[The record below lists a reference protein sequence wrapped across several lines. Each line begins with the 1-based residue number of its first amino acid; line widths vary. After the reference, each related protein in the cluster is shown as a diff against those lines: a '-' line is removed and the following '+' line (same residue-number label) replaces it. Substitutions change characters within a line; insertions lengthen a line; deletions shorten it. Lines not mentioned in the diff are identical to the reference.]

1 MANRPSSI
9 DKLPPEIRDQINGLR
24 GAGWSIDQ
32 IRQHLANLLDQV
44 PSRSALGRHIMGLD
58 KLGERMRRSRD
69 VASAL
74 ARELGDAP
82 GSKAAQVNIEL
93 LQSLIL
99 DVFLKAEDS
108 EEGGTDLAAISGS
121 PQALMQLSRALESL
135 GKASKTNVDFVAA
148 AEARATAKARQEA
161 ATSAEAVAREKGLS
175 ADTIAAIKAGIFGVK
190 Q

>member
-9 DKLPPEIRDQINGLR
+9 DKLPPEIRDLIAALR
-24 GAGWSIDQ
+24 GKGWTIDQ
-32 IRQHLANLLDQV
+32 IQQHLSNLLDQV
-44 PSRSALGRHIMGLD
+44 PSRSALGRHILGLD

-69 VASAL
+69 VATAL

-93 LQSLIL
+93 IQSLIL
-99 DVFLKAEDS
+99 DVFLKAEDG
-108 EEGGTDLAAISGS
+108 EEGGDLAAISGS
-121 PQALMQLSRALESL
+121 PQALMQLARALESL
-135 GKASKTNVDFVAA
+135 GKASKTNVDFIAA
-148 AEARATAKARQEA
+148 AEARATAKARAEA
-161 ATSAEAVAREKGLS
+161 ASSAEEVARERGLS